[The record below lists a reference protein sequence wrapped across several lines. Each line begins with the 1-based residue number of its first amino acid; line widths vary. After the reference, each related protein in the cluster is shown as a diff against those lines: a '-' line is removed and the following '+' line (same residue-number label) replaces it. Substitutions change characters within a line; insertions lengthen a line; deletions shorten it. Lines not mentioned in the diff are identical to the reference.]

1 MGNDR
6 KIIEHYELKPHP
18 EGGWF
23 KRTYSSQEKIKL
35 ARGERIC
42 GSSIL
47 YYLSKGEKS
56 RLHFLDSDEAWYFHL
71 VRRLG
76 YIFFTKGVIGQC
88 YWETPLITKKSFNIQ
103 LRGVQYLVQNWRMI
117 MVH

>member
-1 MGNDR
+1 MGNDQ

-23 KRTYSSQEKIKL
+23 KDLQF
-35 ARGERIC
+35 ARKNKTCSRREDLWKFNT
-42 GSSIL
+42 IL
-47 YYLSKGEKS
+47 FEQGEKS
-56 RLHFLDSDEAWYFHL
+56 RLHFLDSDEVWYFHFGSPVSL
-71 VRRLG
+71 HL
-76 YIFFTKGVIGQC
+76 FTKGVIGQC

-103 LRGVQYLVQNWRMI
+103 SRGVQYLVQNWRMI